1 MTRKVVRCRLHISNK
16 EKSPYALKVKIFRS
30 VERYEHK
37 PDSSEQAVMT
47 IQPMMMDGEGI
58 LRDCINGYTFTNLF
72 FIRDKEER
80 IYAKRKTNDTYIGL
94 QCLFV
99 DFDFDEPGQ
108 KAPSSIE
115 EFIKGIPP
123 EWLPTG
129 IYETFSSKPEAK
141 RYRMFWMLDK
151 VVYGINDYH
160 NIFNYVIRKAGL
172 NRLFDTA
179 AKKPAQWLFGSFQGA
194 ENRYFGSVVEV
205 PEEMTHYIP
214 DYAAIEA
221 AATRIDNEEREY
233 QYTIKSIRY
242 MTPSP
247 DGSYWLTTD
256 KCWQY
261 HKRFGVDK
269 ETGKKGAVIYKD
281 GNHRKK
287 RIRAAA
293 DVFKYNNPDITEK
306 LLAKFLKR
314 FFRPIIDTDPN
325 MGKAGLSEEEQRA
338 YIANNKITDS
348 FYSTVAS
355 ETMSHDQQY
364 LEEQRMKNLAKYPNQ
379 RMQATCANETHAR
392 WEGCSTTRQI
402 YPVIT
407 AERRLTKIL
416 ESLAFDMSL
425 EDNVNEYNF
434 NNPSGRSLS
443 IKSLRSNI
451 EKVLRC
457 LDGDG
462 IIRNKRGI
470 ETWNV
475 RYHFNEEWC
484 NILRR
489 YAKDNGIEVRRRG
502 RKRRDTISLIKDYC
516 IHNYLSFDNLSSKDV
531 ERIGRSLGISIKTV
545 RNYLCTS
552 KSLSA
557 KFPKNNNNKNNTTY
571 IVANTGIF
579 GNGCTLKPEL
589 IISELRE
596 NPTIKTSDIALK
608 AGCSVRTV
616 KALFAT
622 LKAEGIIR
630 NDGGKKYPHWV
641 VVVEDKSLSAK
652 FPKNNNNTTST
663 TYIANKTG
671 IFGNGCTLKPEPDKT
686 GIFGQDVLMET
697 SIKQPTKFV
706 MKEDFE
712 NCREISDWDTPAEEP
727 KKKEKE
733 ETKIIETAISQEHQ
747 DSPVTAIENNDDT
760 CMGNEEIESMS
771 AALKGLID
779 DDIYEQSRKAPEPP
793 FDVDAMVK
801 SLDEYFYYTGEGKD
815 RFDEWFDYSRA

>member
-1 MTRKVVRCRLHISNK
+1 
-16 EKSPYALKVKIFRS
+16 
-30 VERYEHK
+30 
-37 PDSSEQAVMT
+37 MT

-194 ENRYFGSVVEV
+194 ENRYFGNVVEV
-205 PEEMTHYIP
+205 PEEMTHYIL
-214 DYAAIEA
+214 DNASIEA
-221 AATRIDNEEREY
+221 AADRIDNEEKEY
-233 QYTIKSIRY
+233 WYTVKSLRY

-261 HKRFGVDK
+261 QKRFGVDK

-545 RNYLCTS
+545 RNYLYS
-552 KSLSA
+552 EKSYA
-557 KFPKNNNNKNNTTY
+557 DKYPKNNNNKNNTTY

-579 GNGCTLKPEL
+579 GQDVL
-589 IISELRE
+589 IE
-596 NPTIKTSDIALK
+596 NAIIDSLTRGITIKDISISLGLTERTIRRHIKK
-608 AGCSVRTV
+608 A
-616 KALFAT
+616 KEA
-622 LKAEGIIR
+622 GIIR
-630 NDGGKKYPHWV
+630 NEGYGKYSHWI
-641 VVVEDKSLSAK
+641 VVEDKSYADK
-652 FPKNNNNTTST
+652 YPKNNNNKNTT
-663 TYIANKTG
+663 TYIV
-671 IFGNGCTLKPEPDKT
+671 DKT
-686 GIFGQDVLMET
+686 GIFGQDVLIET
-697 SIKQPTKFV
+697 SIKQPTKFIHV
-706 MKEDFE
+706 MREDFE
-712 NCREISDWDTPAEEP
+712 NCREISNWDTPATETKE
-727 KKKEKE
+727 EKE

-815 RFDEWFDYSRA
+815 RFDEWFDYSKAI

>member
-1 MTRKVVRCRLHISNK
+1 
-16 EKSPYALKVKIFRS
+16 
-30 VERYEHK
+30 
-37 PDSSEQAVMT
+37 MT

-194 ENRYFGSVVEV
+194 ENRYFGNVVEV
-205 PEEMTHYIP
+205 PEEMTHSIL
-214 DYAAIEA
+214 DNASIEA
-221 AATRIDNEEREY
+221 AADRIDNEEKEY
-233 QYTIKSIRY
+233 WYTVKSLRY

-261 HKRFGVDK
+261 QKRFGVDK

-545 RNYLCTS
+545 RNYLYS
-552 KSLSA
+552 EKSYA
-557 KFPKNNNNKNNTTY
+557 DKYPKNNNNKNNTTY

-579 GNGCTLKPEL
+579 GNGCTLKPE
-589 IISELRE
+589 
-596 NPTIKTSDIALK
+596 
-608 AGCSVRTV
+608 
-616 KALFAT
+616 
-622 LKAEGIIR
+622 
-630 NDGGKKYPHWV
+630 
-641 VVVEDKSLSAK
+641 
-652 FPKNNNNTTST
+652 
-663 TYIANKTG
+663 
-671 IFGNGCTLKPEPDKT
+671 PDKT
-686 GIFGQDVLMET
+686 GIFGQDVLIET
-697 SIKQPTKFV
+697 SIKQPTKFIHV
-706 MKEDFE
+706 MREDFE
-712 NCREISDWDTPAEEP
+712 NCREISDWSTHATETKE
-727 KKKEKE
+727 EKE

-815 RFDEWFDYSRA
+815 RFDEWFDYSKAI

>member
-1 MTRKVVRCRLHISNK
+1 
-16 EKSPYALKVKIFRS
+16 
-30 VERYEHK
+30 
-37 PDSSEQAVMT
+37 MT
-47 IQPMMMDGEGI
+47 IQPMMMDGEEI
-58 LRDCINGYTFTNLF
+58 LKDCTDGYTFTNLF
-72 FIRDKEER
+72 FIRDKEGK

-99 DFDFDEPGQ
+99 DFDFDEEGQ
-108 KAPSSIE
+108 VAPANIDD
-115 EFIKGIPP
+115 FIKDVPK

-151 VVYGINDYH
+151 VIYTTQGYDD
-160 NIFNYVIRKAGL
+160 IFKYIIRKAGL
-172 NRLFDTA
+172 NRLYDTA
-179 AKKPAQWLFGSFQGA
+179 AKKPAQWLFGTFQGA

-256 KCWQY
+256 KCWQFQ
-261 HKRFGVDK
+261 KQFGIDEK
-269 ETGKKGAVIYKD
+269 TGKFGARVYED

-293 DVFKYNNPDITEK
+293 QIFRYNNPGITEK

-314 FFRPIIDTDPN
+314 FFKAVIDTEPN
-325 MGKAGLSEEEQRA
+325 MDRAGKSEEEQKT

-348 FYSTVAS
+348 TYSIIAK
-355 ETMSHDQQY
+355 ETMSLSQEH
-364 LEEQRMKNLAKYPNQ
+364 LEEQFIKHPNH
-379 RMQATCANETHAR
+379 RMQTTCANTYHKR
-392 WEGCSTTRQI
+392 WDGCSTVRQI

-416 ESLAFDMSL
+416 ESLSFDMSL
-425 EDNVNEYNF
+425 EDNVKEFNF
-434 NNPSGRSLS
+434 LNPTGRELSVNSL
-443 IKSLRSNI
+443 KSNI
-451 EKVLRC
+451 EKVLKC
-457 LDGDG
+457 LESDG

-475 RYHFNEEWC
+475 RYHFDEEWYS
-484 NILRR
+484 ILKQ
-489 YAKDNGIEVRRRG
+489 YAKDNGIEVKRRG
-502 RKRRDTISLIKDYC
+502 RKKKGTLSLIKDYC
-516 IHNYLSFDNLSSKDV
+516 INKFLSFDNLSSEEV
-531 ERIGRSLGISIKTV
+531 EMIGQALSIKAKTV

-557 KFPKNNNNKNNTTY
+557 KFPKNNNNTNSTTY
-571 IVANTGIF
+571 IADKTGIF

-589 IISELRE
+589 IISELKE

-622 LKAEGIIR
+622 LKSEGIIR

-652 FPKNNNNTTST
+652 FPKNNNNTNST
-663 TYIANKTG
+663 TYIADKTG

-686 GIFGQDVLMET
+686 EIFGQDVRIET

-706 MKEDFE
+706 MREDFE
-712 NCREISDWDTPAEEP
+712 NCRKIYDWDTPAEEP

-733 ETKIIETAISQEHQ
+733 ETKNIETAISQEHCKR
-747 DSPVTAIENNDDT
+747 PETAIENNEDA
-760 CMGNEEIESMS
+760 CLGNEEIESMS

-779 DDIYEQSRKAPEPP
+779 HDIYEQSRNVPEPP
-793 FDVDAMVK
+793 FNVEEMVEG
-801 SLDEYFYYTGEGKD
+801 LDDYFYYTGEGKD
-815 RFDEWFDYSRA
+815 RFDDWFDYSKAI

>member
-1 MTRKVVRCRLHISNK
+1 MTRKVVRCRLHTSNK

-194 ENRYFGSVVEV
+194 ENRYFGNVVEV

-256 KCWQY
+256 KCWQFQ
-261 HKRFGVDK
+261 KQFGIDEK
-269 ETGKKGAVIYKD
+269 TGKFGARVYED

-293 DVFKYNNPDITEK
+293 QIFRYNNPGITEK

-314 FFRPIIDTDPN
+314 FFKAVIDTEPN
-325 MGKAGLSEEEQRA
+325 MDRAGKSEEEQKT

-348 FYSTVAS
+348 TYSIIAK
-355 ETMSHDQQY
+355 ETMSLSQEH
-364 LEEQRMKNLAKYPNQ
+364 LEEQFIKHPNH
-379 RMQATCANETHAR
+379 RMQTTCANTYHKR
-392 WEGCSTTRQI
+392 WDGCSTVRQI

-416 ESLAFDMSL
+416 ESLSFDMSL
-425 EDNVNEYNF
+425 EDNVKEFNF
-434 NNPSGRSLS
+434 LNPTGRELSVNSL
-443 IKSLRSNI
+443 KSNI
-451 EKVLRC
+451 EKVLKC
-457 LDGDG
+457 LESDG

-475 RYHFNEEWC
+475 RYHFDEEWYS
-484 NILRR
+484 ILKQ
-489 YAKDNGIEVRRRG
+489 YAKDNGIEVKKRG
-502 RKRRDTISLIKDYC
+502 RKKKGTLSLIKDYC
-516 IHNYLSFDNLSSKDV
+516 INNYLSFDNLSSKDV

-545 RNYLCTS
+545 RNYLYS
-552 KSLSA
+552 EKSYGD
-557 KFPKNNNNKNNTTY
+557 KYPKNNNNNNNTTY

-579 GNGCTLKPEL
+579 G
-589 IISELRE
+589 
-596 NPTIKTSDIALK
+596 
-608 AGCSVRTV
+608 
-616 KALFAT
+616 
-622 LKAEGIIR
+622 
-630 NDGGKKYPHWV
+630 
-641 VVVEDKSLSAK
+641 
-652 FPKNNNNTTST
+652 
-663 TYIANKTG
+663 
-671 IFGNGCTLKPEPDKT
+671 
-686 GIFGQDVLMET
+686 QDVTIET

-706 MKEDFE
+706 MREDFE
-712 NCREISDWDTPAEEP
+712 NCREISDWSTHATETKE
-727 KKKEKE
+727 EKE

-779 DDIYEQSRKAPEPP
+779 DDIYKQSRNVPEPP
-793 FDVDAMVK
+793 FNVEEMVEG
-801 SLDEYFYYTGEGKD
+801 LDDYFYYTGEEKD
-815 RFDEWFDYSRA
+815 KFDEWFDLSLANSEISK

>member
-1 MTRKVVRCRLHISNK
+1 MSGRVSTAGLSNK
-16 EKSPYALKVKIFRS
+16 GKFLMHLKVKIFRS

-194 ENRYFGSVVEV
+194 ENRYFGNVVEV
-205 PEEMTHYIP
+205 PEEMTHYVLDNASIE
-214 DYAAIEA
+214 DAAD
-221 AATRIDNEEREY
+221 RIDNEEKEY
-233 QYTIKSIRY
+233 WYTVKSIRY

-261 HKRFGVDK
+261 QKRFGVDK

-545 RNYLCTS
+545 RNYLYSEKSYADKYPKNNNNKNNTTYIVANTGIFGQDVRIENAIIDS
-552 KSLSA
+552 LTRGITIKDISISLGLTERTIRRHIKKAKEAGIIRNEGYGKYSHWIVVEDKSLSA

-579 GNGCTLKPEL
+579 GNGCTLKPE
-589 IISELRE
+589 
-596 NPTIKTSDIALK
+596 
-608 AGCSVRTV
+608 
-616 KALFAT
+616 
-622 LKAEGIIR
+622 
-630 NDGGKKYPHWV
+630 
-641 VVVEDKSLSAK
+641 
-652 FPKNNNNTTST
+652 
-663 TYIANKTG
+663 
-671 IFGNGCTLKPEPDKT
+671 PDKT
-686 GIFGQDVLMET
+686 GIFGQDVLIET
-697 SIKQPTKFV
+697 SIKQPTKFIHV
-706 MKEDFE
+706 MREDFE
-712 NCREISDWDTPAEEP
+712 NCREISDWSTHAAETKE
-727 KKKEKE
+727 EKE
-733 ETKIIETAISQEHQ
+733 ETKIMETAISQEHQ

-815 RFDEWFDYSRA
+815 KFDEWFDFSLANS

>member
-1 MTRKVVRCRLHISNK
+1 M
-16 EKSPYALKVKIFRS
+16 KVKIFRS

-194 ENRYFGSVVEV
+194 ENRYFGNVVEV
-205 PEEMTHYIP
+205 PEEMTHSIL
-214 DYAAIEA
+214 DNASIEA
-221 AATRIDNEEREY
+221 AADRIDNEEKEY
-233 QYTIKSIRY
+233 WYTVKSLRY

-261 HKRFGVDK
+261 QKRFGVDK

-579 GNGCTLKPEL
+579 GNGCTLKPE
-589 IISELRE
+589 
-596 NPTIKTSDIALK
+596 
-608 AGCSVRTV
+608 
-616 KALFAT
+616 
-622 LKAEGIIR
+622 
-630 NDGGKKYPHWV
+630 
-641 VVVEDKSLSAK
+641 
-652 FPKNNNNTTST
+652 
-663 TYIANKTG
+663 
-671 IFGNGCTLKPEPDKT
+671 PDKT
-686 GIFGQDVLMET
+686 GIFGQDVLIET
-697 SIKQPTKFV
+697 SIKQPTKFIHV
-706 MKEDFE
+706 MREDFE
-712 NCREISDWDTPAEEP
+712 NCREISDWSTHATETKE
-727 KKKEKE
+727 EKE

-815 RFDEWFDYSRA
+815 RFDEWFDYSKAI